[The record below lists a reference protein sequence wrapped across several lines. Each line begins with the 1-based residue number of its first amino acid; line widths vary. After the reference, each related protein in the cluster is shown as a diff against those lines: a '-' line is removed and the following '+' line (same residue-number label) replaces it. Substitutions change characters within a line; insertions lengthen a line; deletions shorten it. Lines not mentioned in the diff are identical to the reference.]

1 MRPRRLEL
9 EGFTAFREPTEID
22 FDGVD
27 LFALTGPTG
36 SGKSSIIDAM
46 VFALYGAVPRHGR
59 RDVAPVISTGRLE
72 MKVRLDFEVAGRIHT
87 VVRVVRRTSRGGANT
102 DEARLESGG
111 HVLAGTA
118 AEVTERVTDLLGLD
132 FDQFT
137 KSVVLP
143 QGEFARFLHDKPSAR
158 QDLLVS
164 LLDLGIYEEVAKAAR
179 SRQAEAEGR
188 AAEVRSR
195 LGDLADVDPGAVA
208 AAETRVEELTALLA
222 EIEAGAPKLA
232 ELEERGRE
240 AAGRVREL
248 EARRDALAALS
259 APEDL
264 DELGSRLADARQA
277 VAAATG
283 RLAEAEQ
290 AVAAAEE
297 QLEGLPDRSRLER
310 WLAAAQER
318 KEAAERRAG
327 LEEELRRAEADLA
340 AAVAAEQ
347 AAEEALVAARDAD
360 LASHLRRSLG
370 PGEEC
375 PVCGQVVAEVP
386 PASPSGDLAAAEQR
400 LSAAREE
407 RVAAEADRSR
417 VATSLEEV
425 DGRIAR
431 LDASLTDR
439 PDDLEGLVAR
449 VAEAETALAAARNAR
464 DEARRELDA
473 ATGALEKAEEAAK
486 RLTTDLIAARDTVA
500 SLAPPAID
508 PDDPAA
514 GWHRLLCW
522 RDETAPEVTSRLAA
536 ARAEVEELRRSYVE
550 AEAAL
555 AVRCREAGLEP
566 AGQLRDA
573 VVEALTDARGI
584 RDRLAADLE
593 RKQAWERSLE
603 DLEVQAA
610 VAKTLARHLSAAGF
624 ERWLLDE
631 ALRVLADGA
640 NQRLAQLAEG
650 RYSLAVTSNLAFEVV
665 DHQAADE
672 RRSVRSLSGGETF
685 LVSLALALSL
695 ADHIS
700 AMAVSG
706 AGRLDSIFLDEGFGT
721 LDAETLETVA
731 SVISEIGAGGK
742 MVGLVTHVRDLAHQ
756 LPVRFEVRSGP
767 TTATV
772 ERVEA

>member
-290 AVAAAEE
+290 AVAAAS
-297 QLEGLPDRSRLER
+297 QRSSRER
-310 WLAAAQER
+310 SGRPSSCSSAAAQER

-514 GWHRLLCW
+514 GWHRLLRW

-566 AGQLRDA
+566 AGQLRDV